1 MRNNN
6 YLFIFVQICSC
17 KNSYFLAGF
26 LCHFFL
32 LSSLGQT
39 IVQTMCFQFLP
50 WTLRPKG
57 QLLLLEQLIVEGF
70 PLLLSQLEMSMV
82 LVERLWRRQHTTPI
96 HALHLQIPH
105 SRWHHLAVDG
115 EPVHHIL
122 ESHSAV
128 GAGSSDAAPG
138 CDAFSAEDMIAVI

>member
-1 MRNNN
+1 MDSGS
-6 YLFIFVQICSC
+6 Q
-17 KNSYFLAGF
+17 
-26 LCHFFL
+26 
-32 LSSLGQT
+32 
-39 IVQTMCFQFLP
+39 
-50 WTLRPKG
+50 G
-57 QLLLLEQLIVEGF
+57 QLLLLEQLIVEGL
-70 PLLLSQLEMSMV
+70 PLLLSQSAISMV
-82 LVERLWRRQHTTPI
+82 LVERLWRRQHTTPV

-105 SRWHHLAVDG
+105 SGWHHLAVHG